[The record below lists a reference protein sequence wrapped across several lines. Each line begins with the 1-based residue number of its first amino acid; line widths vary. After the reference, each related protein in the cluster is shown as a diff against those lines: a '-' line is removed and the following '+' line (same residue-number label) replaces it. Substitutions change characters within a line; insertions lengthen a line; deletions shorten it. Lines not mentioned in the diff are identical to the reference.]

1 MWKMVVHTC
10 NPISQEIE
18 SVGLFEAS
26 LGYTAQGWTELCSMT
41 CLIKP
46 DT

>member
-1 MWKMVVHTC
+1 MHAC

-18 SVGLFEAS
+18 SVGLFEAN
-26 LGYTAQGWTELCSMT
+26 LGYIAQGWTGLCSKT
-41 CLIKP
+41 CLLKP